1 LIKKSLLTHFL
12 INHNFYNIYLKS
24 IDLNITGHLPSI
36 SLGYINDENRL
47 TKFFNRNNT
56 LENYYNQI
64 IEKKNNY
71 NNDYRKLLFE
81 VLNNNYDKVSKNSI
95 QLKSIKLLKDHNTFT
110 VTTGH
115 QINLFTG
122 PLYFFYKIID
132 TIKICNELKSKYP
145 EYNFLPIYW
154 MASEDH
160 DFKEIN
166 FFKTISKRFDWNI
179 STKGKVGEL
188 KTQSL
193 KTLFN
198 QMKDFF
204 GEENVNSIK
213 LLKLFKEAYLNNEKL
228 SDATF
233 SLVHSLFGKYGLLIL
248 DPDDIK
254 LKNIICN
261 DIIDEIEKQ
270 ECYKNVK
277 ETNNKLSEID
287 ITPQVNPRKINLFYI
302 NNNLRSRIEKKN
314 SKYNVLGTQK
324 SFSEIEIINE
334 IKKYPERFSP
344 NVLLRPLYQE
354 KILPNLAYVGGGSEI
369 AYWLQLKSFFKI
381 KKISFPILKVRDSVL
396 IVSKKHIE
404 KCKKLNI
411 DISDLFKNFNELNKF
426 YLNKISE
433 INIDLTNLK
442 ETINQ
447 NFIKLYELSVKTDK
461 SFLGALKAQES
472 KQIKGLN
479 NLEKRLFKAE
489 KQKNKD
495 KLNRLRLI
503 KDELFPSNSLQERE
517 INFSEFYQNHGDRLI
532 DCLFERISP
541 FNNKFLVISL

>member
-1 LIKKSLLTHFL
+1 MLTHFL
-12 INHNFYNIYLKS
+12 INHNFYKIYLKS
-24 IDLNITGHLPSI
+24 IDSNITGHLPSI
-36 SLGYINDENRL
+36 SLGYINNEKRL

-56 LENYYNQI
+56 IENYFDQI

-71 NNDYRKLLFE
+71 NNNNRKLLFE
-81 VLNNNYDKVSKNSI
+81 VLNNNYNKVPKNSI
-95 QLKSIKLLKDHNTFT
+95 QLKSIQLLQDLNTFT
-110 VTTGH
+110 VSTGH

-145 EYNFLPIYW
+145 EYEFLPVYW

-160 DFKEIN
+160 DYKEIN
-166 FFKTISKRFDWNI
+166 FFKTINKRFDWNI

-204 GEENVNSIK
+204 GEENMNSKK
-213 LLKLFKEAYLNNEKL
+213 LLKLFKAAYLNNKKL
-228 SDATF
+228 SNATF
-233 SLVHSLFGKYGLLIL
+233 NLVHSLFGKYGLLIL
-248 DPDDIK
+248 NPDDVK

-261 DIIDEIEKQ
+261 DIIEEIKKQ
-270 ECYKNVK
+270 DCYKIVK
-277 ETNNKLSEID
+277 ETNKKLSEIN
-287 ITPQVNPRKINLFYI
+287 IKPQVNPRKINLFYI

-314 SKYNVLGTQK
+314 SKYNVLGTNK
-324 SFSEIEIINE
+324 TFSEIEIINE

-381 KKISFPILKVRDSVL
+381 KKIPFPILKVRDSVL

-411 DISDLFKNFNELNKF
+411 DILDLFKNSIELNKF
-426 YLNKISE
+426 YVTKLSKN
-433 INIDLTNLK
+433 NLDLTNLK
-442 ETINQ
+442 EAINK
-447 NFIKLYELSVKTDK
+447 NFIKLYKLSIKTDK

-479 NLEKRLFKAE
+479 NLEKRLYKAE
-489 KQKNKD
+489 KQKQKD
-495 KLNRLRLI
+495 KLNRLGLI
-503 KDELFPSNSLQERE
+503 KEELFPNNSLQERE
-517 INFSEFYQNHGDRLI
+517 INFSEFYQNHGDKLM
-532 DCLFERISP
+532 DCLFKNISP